1 MAHFECGMNLEKIF
15 QLFPLLWGISGA
27 AATMFQEGFISHP
40 LQITKLFLVQPTSG
54 PFESETYSFHESA
67 KLIYNLPTILQNF
80 KKILQSY
87 KIFVCMI
94 ILLIF
99 NHQQPTTFNRYQF
112 DTTNEKSH

>member
-54 PFESETYSFHESA
+54 PFESETILSMSQLSSFT
-67 KLIYNLPTILQNF
+67 IYLPFYKTLR
-80 KKILQSY
+80 QSY
-87 KIFVCMI
+87 NPTKFLFCMI
-94 ILLIF
+94 ICFVNL
-99 NHQQPTTFNRYQF
+99 
-112 DTTNEKSH
+112 

>member
-54 PFESETYSFHESA
+54 PFESET
-67 KLIYNLPTILQNF
+67 ILVFCSTFNP
-80 KKILQSY
+80 
-87 KIFVCMI
+87 
-94 ILLIF
+94 ILLL
-99 NHQQPTTFNRYQF
+99 QGSQVCYV
-112 DTTNEKSH
+112 S

>member
-80 KKILQSY
+80 KAILQSY

-99 NHQQPTTFNRYQF
+99 NHQQQTTFNR
-112 DTTNEKSH
+112 